1 MLVRIGKEIQE
12 VLRESVVSCQTAV
25 RHSAWYAG
33 GLRFTCTQC
42 GNCCS
47 GAPGYV
53 WVTAGEIE
61 AIAGRLEMTVAA
73 FERRYVRKVGQRTS
87 LTERRDGDCDFLRRL
102 DDGRAICGIYD
113 VRPSQCKTWP
123 FWDENLES
131 ADAWAEASRDCPGMN
146 NGAYHPLPV
155 IQAALKTHA
164 TR

>member
-1 MLVRIGKEIQE
+1 M
-12 VLRESVVSCQTAV
+12 SSPPAN
-25 RHSAWYAG
+25 RHSPWYAG

-53 WVTAGEIE
+53 WVTAREIK

-73 FERRYVRKVGQRTS
+73 FERRYVRQVDSRTS

-102 DDGRAICGIYD
+102 DDGRAICAIYED
-113 VRPSQCKTWP
+113 RPSQCKTWP

-131 ADAWAEASRDCPGMN
+131 PHAWAVASSDCPGMN
-146 NGAYHPLPV
+146 NGTIHPLTV
-155 IQAALKTHA
+155 IQAALKSHA